1 MNCEYCESQKF
12 SIIKFQDK
20 SYPKIKFTGDQNIE
34 AFTGDQNIEAFSENI
49 VDQTND
55 FLKNEYGMIL
65 FVLLFILLFAC
76 ATKYLIFQ
84 Q

>member
-20 SYPKIKFTGDQNIE
+20 SYPKIK
-34 AFTGDQNIEAFSENI
+34 FTGDQNIEAFSENI

-65 FVLLFILLFAC
+65 FVLLFIRLFAC

>member
-34 AFTGDQNIEAFSENI
+34 AFSENI

-55 FLKNEYGMIL
+55 IICFIIYTIVRMCHKIFNISTINTIDFL
-65 FVLLFILLFAC
+65 
-76 ATKYLIFQ
+76 
-84 Q
+84 